1 MGKYNNNKIVL
12 DGITFDSKEE
22 ARYYEYLK
30 TKRAAGEIQNFEL
43 QPNYILQPS
52 FKRDGRTIRA
62 ITYTADFLVYHLDG
76 SEEVIDVKGMET
88 QQGIMRRKMFWCKY
102 PDLKLTWI
110 CRSLKFGDKDGW
122 IEYDELKKRR
132 RNGNST
138 KNNNWNV

>member
-88 QQGIMRRKMFWCKY
+88 QQGIMRRKMFWYEY

-122 IEYDELKKRR
+122 IEYEELKRR
-132 RNGNST
+132 RR
-138 KNNNWNV
+138 

>member
-1 MGKYNNNKIVL
+1 MNKYNSRKIVL

-30 TKRAAGEIQNFEL
+30 TKRAAGRIQNFEL
-43 QPNYILQPS
+43 QPNYTLQPS
-52 FKRDGRTIRA
+52 FKRDGKTIRA

-88 QQGIMRRKMFWCKY
+88 QQGIMRRKMMQYRY
-102 PDLKLTWI
+102 PELKLTWI

-122 IEYDELKKRR
+122 IEYDALKKARR
-132 RNGNST
+132 
-138 KNNNWNV
+138 KK